1 MIDIIKQ
8 YKDLRY
14 IIKQLRW
21 GIKLDRV
28 DGISPE
34 DCELQTEIC
43 KTAKELIF
51 KHCSWYY
58 KYKKLFYDYPGVN
71 SPTFIKL

>member
-21 GIKLDRV
+21 DIKLDRV
-28 DGISPE
+28 DGISHE

-43 KTAKELIF
+43 KTAKKLIL
-51 KHCSWYY
+51 KYCSWYY
-58 KYKKLFYDYPGVN
+58 KYEELFCDYSGIN
-71 SPTFIKL
+71 SPTLIKS